1 MIWDRLCELRMGADK
16 REKLL
21 SLKGVS
27 KKRVEEELK
36 ITEEVASLIET
47 DNITE
52 TNDFNIACAVV
63 VTERLRIRP
72 RRKNGNKL
80 TAQNLE
86 ET

>member
-16 REKLL
+16 REKLP

-47 DNITE
+47 DNITK
-52 TNDFNIACAVV
+52 T
-63 VTERLRIRP
+63 
-72 RRKNGNKL
+72 NGN
-80 TAQNLE
+80 
-86 ET
+86 

>member
-1 MIWDRLCELRMGADK
+1 MVIWDSLCELRMGADK
-16 REKLL
+16 REKLP

-27 KKRVEEELK
+27 KKRVEELK
-36 ITEEVASLIET
+36 ITEEVASFIET

-72 RRKNGNKL
+72 RRKNGNK
-80 TAQNLE
+80 QPRI
-86 ET
+86 

>member
-1 MIWDRLCELRMGADK
+1 MIWDRLCELRMGVDK

>member
-1 MIWDRLCELRMGADK
+1 MVIWDRLCELRMGADK
-16 REKLL
+16 REKLP

-36 ITEEVASLIET
+36 ITEEVASFIET

-63 VTERLRIRP
+63 VTERLRIRL
-72 RRKNGNKL
+72 RRKNGDK
-80 TAQNLE
+80 QPRI
-86 ET
+86 